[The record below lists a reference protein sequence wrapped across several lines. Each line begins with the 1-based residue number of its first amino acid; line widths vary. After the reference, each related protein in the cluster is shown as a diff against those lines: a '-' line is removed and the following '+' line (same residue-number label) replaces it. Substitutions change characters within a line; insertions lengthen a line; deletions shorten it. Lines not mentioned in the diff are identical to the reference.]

1 MRIITRTNTKTTAQM
16 TTIKTMVMLILM
28 ISMSSLINAQ
38 ELNFTLNSQTT
49 YDETIDLGIVSSFAK
64 DGNTF
69 TWIQEIGGQSHTSEL
84 AIVSSEG
91 NWDVDNSEGQLIY
104 HLMEEGSGISLTIT
118 GGASGITAEFTM
130 PSNDAE
136 APVLVY
142 SFTECTINYL

>member
-1 MRIITRTNTKTTAQM
+1 M
-16 TTIKTMVMLILM
+16 TTIKTMVMLILI

-49 YDETIDLGIVSSFAK
+49 YDETIDLGIVSSFTK

-69 TWIQEIGGQSHTSEL
+69 TWIQAIGGQSHTSEI

-142 SFTECTINYL
+142 SFTECIISYL